1 MVGSLF
7 SSIGGLLGLALIFA
21 TLWEFFR
28 GMRALAQ
35 IANSLERIEHIL
47 TKGPSAVPSPPASHT
62 AT

>member
-1 MVGSLF
+1 MLGSS
-7 SSIGGLLGLALIFA
+7 SSIIGTLVVLALFFV

-35 IANSLERIEHIL
+35 IATSLERIEHVLI
-47 TKGPSAVPSPPASHT
+47 KGPPTLPNLSASHT

>member
-7 SSIGGLLGLALIFA
+7 SSIGGLLGLALFFV

-35 IANSLERIEHIL
+35 IATSLERIEHIL
-47 TKGPSAVPSPPASHT
+47 TKGPSAVPGAPASHT